1 MRRFPILILLLVLPI
16 SASAAS
22 FEARSPRHLVIIE
35 PVSLEGGAVRYDMT
49 ISDVATGK
57 VLGTPSFSSR
67 GPKFKSI
74 EVGALHIAVQI
85 GNDGSSLAADVSFVQ
100 GDDVVDEI
108 HADWM
113 LKSRRA
119 RLHPTEAV
127 RVGGNVKAPLVVR
140 KVDPIYPEEARL
152 ARVSGIVIVET
163 VIDKT
168 GHVTDAVVLKSLP
181 YGLSDAA
188 VDAVKQWVFEP
199 ATQNGSP
206 VNVIFNLT
214 VNFKLET
221 QVPGG
226 N

>member
-1 MRRFPILILLLVLPI
+1 MRRLPFLILLLLFPI
-16 SASAAS
+16 SALAAS
-22 FEARSPRHLVIIE
+22 YEARSPRHLITIE
-35 PVSLEGGAVRYDMT
+35 PVSLEGGEVRYDMT

-67 GPKFKSI
+67 GPKVKSI
-74 EVGALHIAVQI
+74 DVGALHIAVHI
-85 GNDGSSLAADVSFVQ
+85 GNDGSSLAANVAFVQ

-119 RLHPTEAV
+119 RLHPTDAV
-127 RVGGNVKAPLVVR
+127 RMGTNVKAPLLVR
-140 KVDPIYPEEARL
+140 KVEPVYPEEARL
-152 ARVSGIVIVET
+152 ARVSGKVIVEI
-163 VIDKT
+163 VIDRT
-168 GHVTDAVVLKSLP
+168 GHVTDAVVLESLP
-181 YGLSDAA
+181 FGLSEAA
-188 VDAVKQWVFEP
+188 LDAVKQWVFEP

-221 QVPGG
+221 PVPGG